1 MISAIRF
8 IRFLRIGV
16 GISDT
21 DVEYADSAS
30 NTVAPTTGWQTE
42 APKWQNGH
50 YIWSRTHIYYTNG
63 TEKITKPVCLPS
75 GKGIDKILEMYYQS
89 TSATTLNGG
98 TWVPEPPKWQNGYY
112 IWTCSF
118 IYYTDGTMTPT
129 KPVCTTGAQG
139 PQGPQGKPGK
149 DGKDGTSITIEGD
162 ASFHYPN
169 CQELQ
174 AAISANP
181 TLIVPGDHP
190 VLLDISSDA
199 GSLKASHSA
208 GYDVPSLL
216 TVDIREDG
224 NIYYSIQ
231 KSNTGECYLLGT
243 DVYHNNG
250 QRWNNIG
257 NIQGPQGEPGKDGA
271 DAVQYYMHVAWC
283 NTPDN
288 SDNSFVTSCDDGD
301 EYAYMGTCTDTTKED
316 PEVFSAY
323 RWTKVKGEPGES
335 AVSIQISMPAIL
347 HKKSNYAATY
357 SITVKAM
364 RNGGLLDIKSSI
376 HFTQSMV
383 VGVIPKKSVSGKIET
398 ITVSISANVS
408 ANVDMVYEATVA
420 GRVYSYTI
428 PIRTVED
435 GADGKPGAEG
445 KNGKWMRGPQSWEE
459 LGEGYTFYPLSD
471 EDSEMFDVV
480 EYGGKYYECNKKH
493 VKSSD
498 TTPLDDYTTYGGK
511 GNWSLSSQ
519 FSFVATKV
527 LWSKIGQID
536 FFGSQS
542 INVYGESN
550 NSRIC
555 LRNGMI
561 EIFGSVNT
569 VVPNIRFGVDPATG
583 CAIMSYY
590 DNKGNWLYDLGPGGW
605 DNKNVTKGRL
615 ESFDYLPAHEYLN
628 LINKGYG
635 MTASDSL
642 YETQAF
648 KIDDKSYYYNV
659 AVTKVDICLF
669 PRSYADDSTE
679 LSKHP
684 ITGYE
689 PGARITSWKKLYQY
703 TAGRKDSL
711 YFADS
716 AHNLTAELAKEAD
729 GKWFTSGNICDG
741 SKLINLAS
749 GKYVRRGTS
758 VRMMKVLHVSL
769 GGTTKVPAYG
779 FDIAVANNLSHKM
792 DSITISSQ
800 ICRTIGGIT
809 LN

>member
-1 MISAIRF
+1 MISVIRF

-21 DVEYADSAS
+21 DVEYADSTS
-30 NTVAPTTGWQTE
+30 NTIAPTTGWQTD

-63 TEKITKPVCLPS
+63 TEKITEPVCLPS

-89 TSATTLNGG
+89 TSATNLNGG
-98 TWVPEPPKWQNGYY
+98 AWVPEPPTWKNGYY

-118 IYYTDGTMTPT
+118 IYYTDGSMTPT
-129 KPVCTTGAQG
+129 KPVCATGAQG

-162 ASFHYPN
+162 ASYHYPN
-169 CQELQ
+169 CTELQ

-181 TLIVPGDHP
+181 TLIIPGDHP

-199 GSLKASHSA
+199 SALKGSHDA

-271 DAVQYYMHVAWC
+271 DAKQLYMHVAWC

-288 SDNSFVTSCDDGD
+288 SDNSFVTSSNDGD
-301 EYAYMGTCTDTTKED
+301 EYAYMGTCTDYTRED
-316 PEVFSAY
+316 PEKFSAY
-323 RWTKVKGEPGES
+323 KWTKVKGEPGES

-347 HKKSNYAATY
+347 HKKSKYAATY

-364 RNGGLLDIKSSI
+364 RDGGLLDIKSSI
-376 HFTQSMV
+376 HFTQSMA

-408 ANVDMVYEATVA
+408 ANVDMVYDATIA
-420 GRVYSYTI
+420 GKAYSYTI

-435 GADGKPGAEG
+435 GADGKPGAAG
-445 KNGKWMRGPQSWEE
+445 KNGKWMRGPQSWED
-459 LGEGYTFYPLSD
+459 LMDGYTFYPLSD

-498 TTPLDDYTTYGGK
+498 TTPLDDYTTYGDK
-511 GNWSLSSQ
+511 GNWVLGTQ

-550 NSRIC
+550 NSRIS
-555 LRNGMI
+555 LHNGI
-561 EIFGSVNT
+561 LEFFGSVNA
-569 VVPNIRFGVDPATG
+569 VVPNIRIGVDPVTG
-583 CAIMSYY
+583 YSILSYY
-590 DNKGNWLYDLGPGGW
+590 DNDGNWLYDLGPGGW
-605 DNKNVTKGRL
+605 DNKNITKGRL
-615 ESFDYLPAHEYLN
+615 ESYDYLPAHEY
-628 LINKGYG
+628 INQITKSD

-642 YETQAF
+642 YEPQTF
-648 KIDDKSYYYNV
+648 KVGNQSIYCNV
-659 AVTKVDICLF
+659 AVNKVNLCLF
-669 PRSYADDSTE
+669 PRTYADDSTE

-689 PGARITSWKKLYQY
+689 PGARITSWRKLYQY
-703 TAGRKDSL
+703 TAGRKDNIYL
-711 YFADS
+711 ADS
-716 AHNLTAELAKEAD
+716 AYKLTADLAKQAD
-729 GKWFTSGNICDG
+729 GKWFTSSNISDG
-741 SKLINLAS
+741 SKLINLAR
-749 GKYVRRGTS
+749 GKYVRKGASVGMARIPMAEVGTS
-758 VRMMKVLHVSL
+758 
-769 GGTTKVPAYG
+769 GKVPAYEFNIG
-779 FDIAVANNLSHKM
+779 VINISNKM
-792 DSITISSQ
+792 NSITISSQ
-800 ICRTIGGIT
+800 ICRTIGDI
-809 LN
+809 LVN

>member
-21 DVEYADSAS
+21 DVEYADSTS

-63 TEKITKPVCLPS
+63 TEKITEPVCLPS

-98 TWVPEPPKWQNGYY
+98 TWVPEPPSWRNGYY

-118 IYYTDGTMTPT
+118 IYYTDGSMTPT
-129 KPVCTTGAQG
+129 KPVCTTGAQ
-139 PQGPQGKPGK
+139 
-149 DGKDGTSITIEGD
+149 
-162 ASFHYPN
+162 
-169 CQELQ
+169 
-174 AAISANP
+174 
-181 TLIVPGDHP
+181 
-190 VLLDISSDA
+190 
-199 GSLKASHSA
+199 
-208 GYDVPSLL
+208 
-216 TVDIREDG
+216 
-224 NIYYSIQ
+224 
-231 KSNTGECYLLGT
+231 
-243 DVYHNNG
+243 
-250 QRWNNIG
+250 
-257 NIQGPQGEPGKDGA
+257 
-271 DAVQYYMHVAWC
+271 
-283 NTPDN
+283 
-288 SDNSFVTSCDDGD
+288 
-301 EYAYMGTCTDTTKED
+301 
-316 PEVFSAY
+316 
-323 RWTKVKGEPGES
+323 GES

-347 HKKSNYAATY
+347 HKKSNYEATY

-364 RNGGLLDIKSSI
+364 RDGELLGIKSSI
-376 HFTQSMV
+376 HFDKSMV
-383 VGVIPKKSVSGKIET
+383 VGVIPKKSVSGKVET
-398 ITVSISANVS
+398 ITVSISANIS
-408 ANVDMVYEATVA
+408 ANVNMIYEATVA
-420 GRVYSYTI
+420 GRAYSYTI
-428 PIRTVED
+428 PIRTIED
-435 GADGKPGAEG
+435 GADGKPGADG
-445 KNGKWMRGPQSWEE
+445 KNGKWMRGPQSWED
-459 LGEGYTFYPLSD
+459 LMDGYTFFPLSD
-471 EDSEMFDVV
+471 EDSEMFDIV
-480 EYGGKYYECNKKH
+480 EYGGEYYECNKKH

-498 TTPLDDYTTYGGK
+498 TTPHDDYTTYGGK
-511 GNWSLSSQ
+511 GNWFLSTQ

-527 LWSKIGQID
+527 LWGKIGRID

-555 LRNGMI
+555 LRNGII
-561 EIFGSVNT
+561 EIFGSVNA
-569 VVPNIRFGVDPATG
+569 VIPNIRFGVDPATG

-642 YETQAF
+642 YEPQAF
-648 KIDDKSYYYNV
+648 KIDGKSYYYNV

-779 FDIAVANNLSHKM
+779 FDIGVVGNLSHKM
-792 DSITISSQ
+792 ESITISSQ
-800 ICRTIGGIT
+800 ICHTIGNIT

>member
-21 DVEYADSAS
+21 DVEYADSTS

-63 TEKITKPVCLPS
+63 TEKITEPVCLPS

-98 TWVPEPPKWQNGYY
+98 TWIPEPPTWRNGYY

-118 IYYTDGTMTPT
+118 IYYTDGSMTPT

-139 PQGPQGKPGK
+139 PQGEQGKPGK

-181 TLIVPGDHP
+181 TMVVPGDLP

-199 GSLKASHSA
+199 DSLKASHSA
-208 GYDVPSLL
+208 GYDAPSLL
-216 TVDIREDG
+216 TVDVLQDG
-224 NIYYSIQ
+224 NIHYSIQ
-231 KSNTGECYLLGT
+231 KSNIGECYLLGT

-271 DAVQYYMHVAWC
+271 DAKQLYMHVAWC

-301 EYAYMGTCTDTTKED
+301 AYAYMGTCADYTEKD
-316 PEVFSAY
+316 PEEFSAY
-323 RWTKVKGEPGES
+323 KWTKVKGEPGES
-335 AVSIQISMPAIL
+335 AVNIQISMPAIL
-347 HKKSNYAATY
+347 HKKSKYAATY

-364 RNGGLLDIKSSI
+364 RDGNLLDIKSSI
-376 HFTQSMV
+376 RFNQSMV

-398 ITVSISANVS
+398 ITVSISANIS
-408 ANVDMVYEATVA
+408 ANVDMVYEATIA
-420 GRVYSYTI
+420 GRAYSYTI

-435 GADGKPGAEG
+435 GADGKPGAAG
-445 KNGKWMRGPQSWEE
+445 KNGKRMRGPQSWEA
-459 LGEGYTFYPLSD
+459 LGDGYTFYPLSD
-471 EDSEMFDVV
+471 EDSDEFDVV

-527 LWSKIGQID
+527 LWSEIGQID

-550 NSRIC
+550 NSRIS
-555 LRNGMI
+555 LRNGI
-561 EIFGSVNT
+561 VEIFGSVNA
-569 VVPNIRFGVDPATG
+569 VVPNIRFGIDPATG

-590 DNKGNWLYDLGPGGW
+590 DNEGNWLYDLGPSGW
-605 DNKNVTKGRL
+605 DNKNITKGRL

-628 LINKGYG
+628 MIRGYG
-635 MTASDSL
+635 LTASDSL
-642 YETQAF
+642 YESQAF
-648 KIDDKSYYYNV
+648 KVNGKSYYYNV
-659 AVTKVDICLF
+659 AVSKVNICLF
-669 PRSYADDSTE
+669 PRMYADDATE

-684 ITGYE
+684 IAGYE
-689 PGARITSWKKLYQY
+689 PGAMINSWKKLYQY
-703 TAGRKDSL
+703 TAGRNGSL
-711 YFADS
+711 YFADKTYK
-716 AHNLTAELAKEAD
+716 LTAELAKQAD
-729 GKWFTSGNICDG
+729 GKWFTSSEICDG
-741 SKLINLAS
+741 TKLINLAR
-749 GKYVRRGTS
+749 GKYVRKGTS
-758 VRMMKVLHVSL
+758 VRMIPAPMVKKDET
-769 GGTTKVPAYG
+769 GKVPAYG
-779 FDIAVANNLSHKM
+779 FSIGVINLSNKM
-792 DSITISSQ
+792 NSVTISSQ
-800 ICRTIGGIT
+800 ICRTISSSIT

>member
-1 MISAIRF
+1 MISVIRF

-21 DVEYADSAS
+21 DVEYADSTS

-63 TEKITKPVCLPS
+63 TEKITEPVCLPS

-118 IYYTDGTMTPT
+118 IYYTDGSMTPT
-129 KPVCTTGAQG
+129 KPVCTTGA
-139 PQGPQGKPGK
+139 
-149 DGKDGTSITIEGD
+149 
-162 ASFHYPN
+162 
-169 CQELQ
+169 
-174 AAISANP
+174 
-181 TLIVPGDHP
+181 
-190 VLLDISSDA
+190 
-199 GSLKASHSA
+199 
-208 GYDVPSLL
+208 
-216 TVDIREDG
+216 
-224 NIYYSIQ
+224 
-231 KSNTGECYLLGT
+231 
-243 DVYHNNG
+243 
-250 QRWNNIG
+250 
-257 NIQGPQGEPGKDGA
+257 
-271 DAVQYYMHVAWC
+271 
-283 NTPDN
+283 
-288 SDNSFVTSCDDGD
+288 
-301 EYAYMGTCTDTTKED
+301 
-316 PEVFSAY
+316 
-323 RWTKVKGEPGES
+323 PGES

-364 RNGGLLDIKSSI
+364 RDGELLGIKSSI
-376 HFTQSMV
+376 RFDKSMV
-383 VGVIPKKSVSGKIET
+383 VGVIPKKSVSGKVET
-398 ITVSISANVS
+398 ITVSISANIS
-408 ANVDMVYEATVA
+408 ANVNMIYEATVA
-420 GRVYSYTI
+420 GRAYSYTI
-428 PIRTVED
+428 PIRTIED
-435 GADGKPGAEG
+435 GADGKPGADG
-445 KNGKWMRGPQSWEE
+445 KNGKWMRGPQSWED
-459 LGEGYTFYPLSD
+459 LMDGYTFYPLSD

-555 LRNGMI
+555 LRDGII
-561 EIFGSVNT
+561 EIFGSVNA
-569 VVPNIRFGVDPATG
+569 VIPNIRFGVDPATG

-642 YETQAF
+642 YEPQAF

-779 FDIAVANNLSHKM
+779 FDIGVFGNLSHKM
-792 DSITISSQ
+792 ESITISSQ
-800 ICRTIGGIT
+800 ICRTIGNIT

>member
-21 DVEYADSAS
+21 DVEYADSTS
-30 NTVAPTTGWQTE
+30 NTVAPTAGWQTE

-63 TEKITKPVCLPS
+63 TEKITEPVCLPS

-98 TWVPEPPKWQNGYY
+98 TWVPEPPSWRNGYY

-118 IYYTDGTMTPT
+118 IYYTDGSMTPT

-139 PQGPQGKPGK
+139 PQGPQGKPG
-149 DGKDGTSITIEGD
+149 TD
-162 ASFHYPN
+162 AK
-169 CQELQ
+169 QL
-174 AAISANP
+174 
-181 TLIVPGDHP
+181 
-190 VLLDISSDA
+190 
-199 GSLKASHSA
+199 
-208 GYDVPSLL
+208 
-216 TVDIREDG
+216 
-224 NIYYSIQ
+224 
-231 KSNTGECYLLGT
+231 
-243 DVYHNNG
+243 
-250 QRWNNIG
+250 
-257 NIQGPQGEPGKDGA
+257 
-271 DAVQYYMHVAWC
+271 YMHVAWC

-301 EYAYMGTCTDTTKED
+301 AYAYMGTCTDYTKED
-316 PEVFSAY
+316 PEEFSAY
-323 RWTKVKGEPGES
+323 EWTKVQGEPGES
-335 AVSIQISMPAIL
+335 AVNIQISMPAIL
-347 HKKSNYAATY
+347 HKKSKYAATY

-364 RNGGLLDIKSSI
+364 RDGGLLDIKSSI
-376 HFTQSMV
+376 HFVQSMV
-383 VGVIPKKSVSGKIET
+383 VGVIPKKSISGKIET

-420 GRVYSYTI
+420 GRMHSYTI

-435 GADGKPGAEG
+435 GADGKPGAAG
-445 KNGKWMRGPQSWEE
+445 KNGKRMRGPQSWEA

-471 EDSEMFDVV
+471 EDSDEFDVV
-480 EYGGKYYECNKKH
+480 EYGGKYYECNAKH

-498 TTPLDDYTTYGGK
+498 TTPLDDYKTYGGN
-511 GNWSLSSQ
+511 GNWFLSSQ

-527 LWSKIGQID
+527 LWSEIGQID

-555 LRNGMI
+555 LRNGII
-561 EIFGSVNT
+561 EIFGSVNA
-569 VVPNIRFGVDPATG
+569 VIPNIRFGVDPATG

-642 YETQAF
+642 YEPQAF

-716 AHNLTAELAKEAD
+716 AHNLTTELAKEAD

-779 FDIAVANNLSHKM
+779 FDIGIVGNFSHKM
-792 DSITISSQ
+792 ESITISSQ
-800 ICRTIGGIT
+800 ICRTIGNIT

>member
-21 DVEYADSAS
+21 DVEYADSTS

-63 TEKITKPVCLPS
+63 TEKITEPVCLPS

-98 TWVPEPPKWQNGYY
+98 TWVPEPPSWRNGYY

-118 IYYTDGTMTPT
+118 IYYTDGSMTPT
-129 KPVCTTGAQG
+129 KPVCTTGAQ
-139 PQGPQGKPGK
+139 
-149 DGKDGTSITIEGD
+149 
-162 ASFHYPN
+162 
-169 CQELQ
+169 
-174 AAISANP
+174 
-181 TLIVPGDHP
+181 
-190 VLLDISSDA
+190 
-199 GSLKASHSA
+199 
-208 GYDVPSLL
+208 
-216 TVDIREDG
+216 
-224 NIYYSIQ
+224 
-231 KSNTGECYLLGT
+231 
-243 DVYHNNG
+243 
-250 QRWNNIG
+250 
-257 NIQGPQGEPGKDGA
+257 
-271 DAVQYYMHVAWC
+271 
-283 NTPDN
+283 
-288 SDNSFVTSCDDGD
+288 
-301 EYAYMGTCTDTTKED
+301 
-316 PEVFSAY
+316 
-323 RWTKVKGEPGES
+323 GES

-347 HKKSNYAATY
+347 HKKSNYEATY

-364 RNGGLLDIKSSI
+364 RDGELLGIKSSI
-376 HFTQSMV
+376 HFDKSMV
-383 VGVIPKKSVSGKIET
+383 VGVIPKKSVSGKVET
-398 ITVSISANVS
+398 ITVSISANIS
-408 ANVDMVYEATVA
+408 ANVNMIYEATVA
-420 GRVYSYTI
+420 GRAYSYTI
-428 PIRTVED
+428 PIRTIED
-435 GADGKPGAEG
+435 GADGKPGADG
-445 KNGKWMRGPQSWEE
+445 KNGKWMRGPQSWED
-459 LGEGYTFYPLSD
+459 LMDGYTFFPLSD
-471 EDSEMFDVV
+471 EDSEMFDIV
-480 EYGGKYYECNKKH
+480 EYGGEYYECNKKH

-498 TTPLDDYTTYGGK
+498 TTPHDDYTTYGGK
-511 GNWSLSSQ
+511 GNWFLSTQ

-527 LWSKIGQID
+527 LWGKIGRID

-555 LRNGMI
+555 LRNGII
-561 EIFGSVNT
+561 EIFGSVNA
-569 VVPNIRFGVDPATG
+569 VIPNIRFGVDPATG

-642 YETQAF
+642 YEPQAF
-648 KIDDKSYYYNV
+648 KIDDKPYYYNV

-779 FDIAVANNLSHKM
+779 FDIGVVGNLSHKM
-792 DSITISSQ
+792 ESITISSQ
-800 ICRTIGGIT
+800 ICRTIGNIT

>member
-21 DVEYADSAS
+21 DVEYADSTS
-30 NTVAPTTGWQTE
+30 NAVAPTTGWQTE

-63 TEKITKPVCLPS
+63 TEKITEPICLPS

-89 TSATTLNGG
+89 TSATNLNGG
-98 TWVPEPPKWQNGYY
+98 AWVPEPPTWKNGYY

-118 IYYTDGTMTPT
+118 IYYTDGSMTPT
-129 KPVCTTGAQG
+129 KPVCATGAQG

-162 ASFHYPN
+162 ASYHYPN
-169 CQELQ
+169 CTELQ

-181 TLIVPGDHP
+181 TLIIPGDHP

-199 GSLKASHSA
+199 SALKESHDA
-208 GYDVPSLL
+208 GYDTPSLL

-250 QRWNNIG
+250 HRWNNIG

-271 DAVQYYMHVAWC
+271 DAKQLYMHVAWC

-288 SDNSFVTSCDDGD
+288 SDNSFVTSRDDGD
-301 EYAYMGTCTDTTKED
+301 EYAYMGTCTDYTKKD
-316 PEVFSAY
+316 PEEFSAY
-323 RWTKVKGEPGES
+323 KWTKVQGKPGES

-347 HKKSNYAATY
+347 HKKSKYAATY

-364 RNGGLLDIKSSI
+364 RDEGLLDIKSSI

-398 ITVSISANVS
+398 ITVSISANAS

-420 GRVYSYTI
+420 GRMYSYTI

-435 GADGKPGAEG
+435 GAEGKPGAAG

-471 EDSEMFDVV
+471 EDSEMFDTV

-511 GNWSLSSQ
+511 GNWGLGTQ

-550 NSRIC
+550 NSRIS
-555 LRNGMI
+555 LHNGI
-561 EIFGSVNT
+561 LEIFGAVNA
-569 VVPNIRFGVDPATG
+569 VVPNIRFGVDPTTG
-583 CAIMSYY
+583 YSILSYY
-590 DNKGNWLYDLGPGGW
+590 DNDGNWLYDLGPGGW
-605 DNKNVTKGRL
+605 DNKNITKGRL
-615 ESFDYLPAHEYLN
+615 ESYDYLPAHEYIN
-628 LINKGYG
+628 LIMKSA

-642 YETQAF
+642 YGPQTF
-648 KIDDKSYYYNV
+648 KVGSQSIYCNV
-659 AVTKVDICLF
+659 AVNKVNLCLF
-669 PRSYADDSTE
+669 PRTYADDSTE

-689 PGARITSWKKLYQY
+689 PGARITSWRKLYQY
-703 TAGRKDSL
+703 TAGRKDNMYL
-711 YFADS
+711 ADS
-716 AHNLTAELAKEAD
+716 AYKLTADLAKQAD
-729 GKWFTSGNICDG
+729 GKWFTSSNICDG
-741 SKLINLAS
+741 AKLINLAR
-749 GKYVRRGTS
+749 GKYVRKGTS
-758 VRMMKVLHVSL
+758 VRMAKIPMAKVGES
-769 GGTTKVPAYG
+769 GKVPAYEFNIG
-779 FDIAVANNLSHKM
+779 VINISNKM
-792 DSITISSQ
+792 NSITISSQ
-800 ICRTIGGIT
+800 ICRTISVM
-809 LN
+809 LVN

>member
-21 DVEYADSAS
+21 DVEYADSTS

-63 TEKITKPVCLPS
+63 TEKITEPVCLPS

-98 TWVPEPPKWQNGYY
+98 TWIPEPPQWKNGYY

-118 IYYTDGTMTPT
+118 IYYTDGSMMPT
-129 KPVCTTGAQG
+129 KPVCATGAQG
-139 PQGPQGKPGK
+139 PQGPQGEPGK

-169 CQELQ
+169 CQDLQ

-181 TLIVPGDHP
+181 GMITPDDHP

-199 GSLKASHSA
+199 NALKESHSA

-216 TVDIREDG
+216 TVDILQDG

-271 DAVQYYMHVAWC
+271 DAKQLYMHVAWC

-301 EYAYMGTCTDTTKED
+301 KYAYMGTCTDYVKED
-316 PEVFSAY
+316 PEEFSAY
-323 RWTKVKGEPGES
+323 KWVKVKGEPGES
-335 AVSIQISMPAIL
+335 AVSILFSMPAIL
-347 HKKSNYAATY
+347 HKKSKYAATY

-364 RNGGLLDIKSSI
+364 RDGGLLDIKSSI

-383 VGVIPKKSVSGKIET
+383 VGVVPKKSVSDKIET
-398 ITVSISANVS
+398 ITVSISANIS

-420 GRVYSYTI
+420 GRMYSYTI

-435 GADGKPGAEG
+435 GADGKPGAAG
-445 KNGKWMRGPQSWEE
+445 KNGKRMRGPQSWED
-459 LGEGYTFYPLSD
+459 LMDGYTFYPLSD
-471 EDSEMFDVV
+471 EDSEEFDVV
-480 EYGGKYYECNKKH
+480 EYGGRYYECNKKH

-498 TTPLDDYTTYGGK
+498 TTPLDDYTTYGGE
-511 GNWSLSSQ
+511 GNWFLSTQ

-527 LWSKIGQID
+527 LWSEIGQID

-550 NSRIC
+550 NSRIS
-555 LRNGMI
+555 LRNGI
-561 EIFGSVNT
+561 VEIFGSVNA

-590 DNKGNWLYDLGPGGW
+590 DNEGNWLYDLGPSGW
-605 DNKNVTKGRL
+605 DNKNIAKGRL

-628 LINKGYG
+628 MIRGYG
-635 MTASDSL
+635 LTASDSL
-642 YETQAF
+642 YESQAF
-648 KIDDKSYYYNV
+648 KLNGKSYYYNV
-659 AVTKVDICLF
+659 AVSKVNICLF
-669 PRSYADDSTE
+669 PRMYADDATE

-684 ITGYE
+684 IAGYE
-689 PGARITSWKKLYQY
+689 PGARINSWKKLYQY
-703 TAGRKDSL
+703 TAGRNGNL
-711 YFADS
+711 YFADKTYK
-716 AHNLTAELAKEAD
+716 LTAELAEQAD
-729 GKWFTSGNICDG
+729 GKWFTSSEICDG
-741 SKLINLAS
+741 TKLINLAR
-749 GKYVRRGTS
+749 GKYVRKGTS
-758 VRMMKVLHVSL
+758 VRMIPAPMAKI
-769 GGTTKVPAYG
+769 GETGKVPAYG
-779 FDIAVANNLSHKM
+779 FSIGVINLSNKM
-792 DSITISSQ
+792 DSVTISSQ
-800 ICRTIGGIT
+800 ICRTISSSIT

>member
-21 DVEYADSAS
+21 DVEYADSTS

-63 TEKITKPVCLPS
+63 TEKITEPVCLPS

-118 IYYTDGTMTPT
+118 IYYTDGSMAPT
-129 KPVCTTGAQG
+129 KPVCATGAQG
-139 PQGPQGKPGK
+139 PQGPQGKP
-149 DGKDGTSITIEGD
+149 
-162 ASFHYPN
+162 
-169 CQELQ
+169 
-174 AAISANP
+174 
-181 TLIVPGDHP
+181 
-190 VLLDISSDA
+190 
-199 GSLKASHSA
+199 
-208 GYDVPSLL
+208 
-216 TVDIREDG
+216 
-224 NIYYSIQ
+224 
-231 KSNTGECYLLGT
+231 
-243 DVYHNNG
+243 
-250 QRWNNIG
+250 
-257 NIQGPQGEPGKDGA
+257 
-271 DAVQYYMHVAWC
+271 
-283 NTPDN
+283 
-288 SDNSFVTSCDDGD
+288 
-301 EYAYMGTCTDTTKED
+301 
-316 PEVFSAY
+316 
-323 RWTKVKGEPGES
+323 GEPGES

-364 RNGGLLDIKSSI
+364 RDGGLLDIKSSI
-376 HFTQSMV
+376 RFDKSMV
-383 VGVIPKKSVSGKIET
+383 VGVIPKKSVSGKVET
-398 ITVSISANVS
+398 ITVSISANISV
-408 ANVDMVYEATVA
+408 NVNMIYEATVA
-420 GRVYSYTI
+420 GRAYSYTI
-428 PIRTVED
+428 PIRTIED
-435 GADGKPGAEG
+435 GADGKPGADG
-445 KNGKWMRGPQSWEE
+445 KNGKWMRGPQSWED
-459 LGEGYTFYPLSD
+459 LMDGYTFFPLSD

-498 TTPLDDYTTYGGK
+498 TTPHDDYTTYGGN
-511 GNWSLSSQ
+511 GNWFLSTQ

-555 LRNGMI
+555 LRNGMV
-561 EIFGSVNT
+561 EIFGSVNAMI
-569 VVPNIRFGVDPATG
+569 PNIRFGVDPATG

-779 FDIAVANNLSHKM
+779 FDIGVVGNLSHKM
-792 DSITISSQ
+792 ESITISSQ
-800 ICRTIGGIT
+800 ICRTIGNIT

>member
-21 DVEYADSAS
+21 DVEYADSTS
-30 NTVAPTTGWQTE
+30 NAVAPTTGWQTE

-63 TEKITKPVCLPS
+63 TEKITEPICLPS

-89 TSATTLNGG
+89 TSATNLNGG
-98 TWVPEPPKWQNGYY
+98 AWVPEPPTWKNGYY

-118 IYYTDGTMTPT
+118 IYYTDGSMTPT
-129 KPVCTTGAQG
+129 KPVCATGAQG

-162 ASFHYPN
+162 ASYHYPN
-169 CQELQ
+169 CTELQ

-181 TLIVPGDHP
+181 TLIIPGDHP

-199 GSLKASHSA
+199 SALKESHDA
-208 GYDVPSLL
+208 GYDTPSLL

-250 QRWNNIG
+250 HRWNNIG

-271 DAVQYYMHVAWC
+271 DAKQLYMHVAWC

-288 SDNSFVTSCDDGD
+288 SDNSFVTSRDDGD
-301 EYAYMGTCTDTTKED
+301 EYAYMGTCTDYTKKD
-316 PEVFSAY
+316 PEEFSAY
-323 RWTKVKGEPGES
+323 KWTKVQGKPGES

-347 HKKSNYAATY
+347 HKKSKYAATY

-364 RNGGLLDIKSSI
+364 RDGGLLDIKSSI
-376 HFTQSMV
+376 HFAQSMV

-398 ITVSISANVS
+398 ITVSISANIS

-420 GRVYSYTI
+420 GKAYSYTI

-435 GADGKPGAEG
+435 GADGKPGAAG

-471 EDSEMFDVV
+471 EDSEMFDTV

-511 GNWSLSSQ
+511 GNWVLGTQ

-550 NSRIC
+550 NSRIS
-555 LRNGMI
+555 LHNGI
-561 EIFGSVNT
+561 LEIFGAVNA
-569 VVPNIRFGVDPATG
+569 VVPNIRFGVDPTTG
-583 CAIMSYY
+583 YSILSYY
-590 DNKGNWLYDLGPGGW
+590 DNDGNWLYDLGPGGW
-605 DNKNVTKGRL
+605 DNKNITKGRL
-615 ESFDYLPAHEYLN
+615 ESYDYLPAHEYIN
-628 LINKGYG
+628 LIMKSA

-642 YETQAF
+642 YEPQTF
-648 KIDDKSYYYNV
+648 KVGSQSIYCNV
-659 AVTKVDICLF
+659 AVNKVNLCLF
-669 PRSYADDSTE
+669 PRTYADDSTE

-689 PGARITSWKKLYQY
+689 PGARITSWRKLYQY
-703 TAGRKDSL
+703 TAGRKDNMYL
-711 YFADS
+711 ADS
-716 AHNLTAELAKEAD
+716 AYKLTADLAKQAD
-729 GKWFTSGNICDG
+729 GKWFTSSNICDG
-741 SKLINLAS
+741 SKLINLAR
-749 GKYVRRGTS
+749 GKYVRKGAS
-758 VRMMKVLHVSL
+758 VRMAKIPMAKVGES
-769 GGTTKVPAYG
+769 GKVPAYEFNIG
-779 FDIAVANNLSHKM
+779 VINISNKM
-792 DSITISSQ
+792 NSITISSQ
-800 ICRTIGGIT
+800 ICRTISVM
-809 LN
+809 LVN

>member
-1 MISAIRF
+1 M
-8 IRFLRIGV
+8 
-16 GISDT
+16 
-21 DVEYADSAS
+21 EYADSAS

-398 ITVSISANVS
+398 ITVSISAS
-408 ANVDMVYEATVA
+408 
-420 GRVYSYTI
+420 R
-428 PIRTVED
+428 
-435 GADGKPGAEG
+435 EG
-445 KNGKWMRGPQSWEE
+445 
-459 LGEGYTFYPLSD
+459 
-471 EDSEMFDVV
+471 V
-480 EYGGKYYECNKKH
+480 
-493 VKSSD
+493 
-498 TTPLDDYTTYGGK
+498 
-511 GNWSLSSQ
+511 
-519 FSFVATKV
+519 
-527 LWSKIGQID
+527 
-536 FFGSQS
+536 
-542 INVYGESN
+542 
-550 NSRIC
+550 
-555 LRNGMI
+555 
-561 EIFGSVNT
+561 
-569 VVPNIRFGVDPATG
+569 
-583 CAIMSYY
+583 
-590 DNKGNWLYDLGPGGW
+590 
-605 DNKNVTKGRL
+605 
-615 ESFDYLPAHEYLN
+615 
-628 LINKGYG
+628 
-635 MTASDSL
+635 
-642 YETQAF
+642 
-648 KIDDKSYYYNV
+648 
-659 AVTKVDICLF
+659 
-669 PRSYADDSTE
+669 
-679 LSKHP
+679 
-684 ITGYE
+684 
-689 PGARITSWKKLYQY
+689 
-703 TAGRKDSL
+703 
-711 YFADS
+711 
-716 AHNLTAELAKEAD
+716 
-729 GKWFTSGNICDG
+729 
-741 SKLINLAS
+741 
-749 GKYVRRGTS
+749 
-758 VRMMKVLHVSL
+758 
-769 GGTTKVPAYG
+769 
-779 FDIAVANNLSHKM
+779 
-792 DSITISSQ
+792 
-800 ICRTIGGIT
+800 
-809 LN
+809 

>member
-21 DVEYADSAS
+21 DVEYADSTS

-63 TEKITKPVCLPS
+63 TEKITEPVCLPS

-98 TWVPEPPKWQNGYY
+98 TWVPEPPSWRNGYY

-118 IYYTDGTMTPT
+118 IYYTDGSMTPT

-162 ASFHYPN
+162 ASFHYPT

-181 TLIVPGDHP
+181 TMVIPGDPP

-199 GSLKASHSA
+199 STLKESHDA
-208 GYDVPSLL
+208 GYDAPSLL
-216 TVDIREDG
+216 AVDIREDG
-224 NIYYSIQ
+224 NIYYSIR
-231 KSNTGECYLLGT
+231 KSNKGECYLLGT

-271 DAVQYYMHVAWC
+271 DAVQYYLHTAWC

-288 SDNSFVTSCDDGD
+288 SDNSFVTSCNDGD
-301 EYAYMGTCTDTTKED
+301 EYAYMGTCTNTTKRD

-323 RWTKVKGEPGES
+323 KWFKVQGKSGEPGES
-335 AVSIQISMPAIL
+335 AVSIQMSMPAIV
-347 HKKSNYAATY
+347 HKKSQFAGSYTVDVQAYKAGIELACSVSVSVPSQFAN
-357 SITVKAM
+357 SVKAGVM
-364 RNGGLLDIKSSI
+364 SNG
-376 HFTQSMV
+376 
-383 VGVIPKKSVSGKIET
+383 SGKRILVM
-398 ITVSISANVS
+398 IA
-408 ANVDMVYEATVA
+408 ANVDANTNLTLAVKVENVTYK
-420 GRVYSYTI
+420 YTI
-428 PIRTVED
+428 PVKTV
-435 GADGKPGAEG
+435 ADGENGEKG
-445 KNGKWMRGPQSWEE
+445 KNGKRMRGPQAWEE
-459 LGEGYTFYPLSD
+459 LGEGYTFYSLAD

-480 EYGGKYYECNKKH
+480 EYEGKYYECNKKH
-493 VKSSD
+493 VKSLD
-498 TTPLDDYTTYGGK
+498 ATPLDDYTTYGGK

-519 FSFVATKV
+519 FSFVATKI
-527 LWSKIGQID
+527 LWSRIGQID

-542 INVYGESN
+542 INVYGQNN
-550 NSRIC
+550 NSRVC
-555 LRNGMI
+555 LHDGMV
-561 EIFGSVNT
+561 EIFGSVNA
-569 VVPNIRFGVDPATG
+569 VVPNIRFGVDPTTG
-583 CAIMSYY
+583 CSILSYY
-590 DNKGNWLYDLGPGGW
+590 DNDGNWLYDIGPGGW
-605 DNKNVTKGRL
+605 DNKNIVKGRL
-615 ESFDYLPAHEYLN
+615 ESYDYLPAHEY
-628 LINKGYG
+628 INQIMKSD

-642 YETQAF
+642 YEPQTF
-648 KIDDKSYYYNV
+648 KVGGRSIYCNV
-659 AVTKVDICLF
+659 AVNKVDLCLF
-669 PRSYADDSTE
+669 PRMYADSSIE

-684 ITGYE
+684 ISGYE
-689 PGARITSWKKLYQY
+689 PGARITLWKKLYQY
-703 TAGRKDSL
+703 TAGRKDKL
-711 YFADS
+711 YLADS
-716 AHNLTAELAKEAD
+716 ANGLTAELAKQAD
-729 GKWFTSGNICDG
+729 GRWFTSSNICDG
-741 SKLINLAS
+741 SKLVNLAS
-749 GKYVRRGTS
+749 GKYVRKGAS
-758 VRMMKVLHVSL
+758 VRMAMIPMVEADA
-769 GGTTKVPAYG
+769 TAKVPAYEFSIG
-779 FDIAVANNLSHKM
+779 VINTLNKM
-792 DSITISSQ
+792 NSITISSQ

>member
-30 NTVAPTTGWQTE
+30 NAVAPTTGWQTE

-118 IYYTDGTMTPT
+118 IYYTDGSMTPT
-129 KPVCTTGAQG
+129 KPVCTAGA
-139 PQGPQGKPGK
+139 
-149 DGKDGTSITIEGD
+149 
-162 ASFHYPN
+162 
-169 CQELQ
+169 
-174 AAISANP
+174 
-181 TLIVPGDHP
+181 
-190 VLLDISSDA
+190 
-199 GSLKASHSA
+199 
-208 GYDVPSLL
+208 
-216 TVDIREDG
+216 
-224 NIYYSIQ
+224 
-231 KSNTGECYLLGT
+231 
-243 DVYHNNG
+243 
-250 QRWNNIG
+250 
-257 NIQGPQGEPGKDGA
+257 QGPQGEPG
-271 DAVQYYMHVAWC
+271 
-283 NTPDN
+283 
-288 SDNSFVTSCDDGD
+288 
-301 EYAYMGTCTDTTKED
+301 
-316 PEVFSAY
+316 
-323 RWTKVKGEPGES
+323 EPGEN

-347 HKKSNYAATY
+347 HKKSNYEATY
-357 SITVKAM
+357 SITVKATKD
-364 RNGGLLDIKSSI
+364 GSLLDIKSSI
-376 HFTQSMV
+376 RFNQSMV
-383 VGVIPKKSVSGKIET
+383 VGVIPKKSLSGKIET
-398 ITVSISANVS
+398 VTVSISANIS
-408 ANVDMVYEATVA
+408 ANVDMIYEATVA
-420 GRVYSYTI
+420 GRAYSYTI

-435 GADGKPGAEG
+435 GADGKPGADG
-445 KNGKWMRGPQSWEE
+445 KNGKWMRGPQSWED
-459 LGEGYTFYPLSD
+459 LMDGYTFFPLSD

-498 TTPLDDYTTYGGK
+498 TTPLDDYTTYGGN

-527 LWSKIGQID
+527 LWSAIGQID

-555 LRNGMI
+555 LRNGII
-561 EIFGSVNT
+561 EIFGSVNA
-569 VVPNIRFGVDPATG
+569 VIPNIRFGVDPATG

-590 DNKGNWLYDLGPGGW
+590 DNKGNWLYDLGPSGW

-642 YETQAF
+642 YEPQAF

-669 PRSYADDSTE
+669 PRSYLDDSTE

-684 ITGYE
+684 IIGYE

-758 VRMMKVLHVSL
+758 VRMMEVLHVSL

-779 FDIAVANNLSHKM
+779 FDVGVVGNLSHKM
-792 DSITISSQ
+792 ESITISSQ
-800 ICRTIGGIT
+800 ICRTIGNII

>member
-1 MISAIRF
+1 
-8 IRFLRIGV
+8 
-16 GISDT
+16 
-21 DVEYADSAS
+21 
-30 NTVAPTTGWQTE
+30 
-42 APKWQNGH
+42 
-50 YIWSRTHIYYTNG
+50 
-63 TEKITKPVCLPS
+63 
-75 GKGIDKILEMYYQS
+75 
-89 TSATTLNGG
+89 
-98 TWVPEPPKWQNGYY
+98 
-112 IWTCSF
+112 
-118 IYYTDGTMTPT
+118 
-129 KPVCTTGAQG
+129 
-139 PQGPQGKPGK
+139 
-149 DGKDGTSITIEGD
+149 
-162 ASFHYPN
+162 
-169 CQELQ
+169 
-174 AAISANP
+174 
-181 TLIVPGDHP
+181 
-190 VLLDISSDA
+190 
-199 GSLKASHSA
+199 
-208 GYDVPSLL
+208 
-216 TVDIREDG
+216 
-224 NIYYSIQ
+224 
-231 KSNTGECYLLGT
+231 
-243 DVYHNNG
+243 
-250 QRWNNIG
+250 
-257 NIQGPQGEPGKDGA
+257 
-271 DAVQYYMHVAWC
+271 
-283 NTPDN
+283 
-288 SDNSFVTSCDDGD
+288 
-301 EYAYMGTCTDTTKED
+301 
-316 PEVFSAY
+316 
-323 RWTKVKGEPGES
+323 
-335 AVSIQISMPAIL
+335 
-347 HKKSNYAATY
+347 
-357 SITVKAM
+357 
-364 RNGGLLDIKSSI
+364 
-376 HFTQSMV
+376 
-383 VGVIPKKSVSGKIET
+383 
-398 ITVSISANVS
+398 
-408 ANVDMVYEATVA
+408 
-420 GRVYSYTI
+420 
-428 PIRTVED
+428 
-435 GADGKPGAEG
+435 
-445 KNGKWMRGPQSWEE
+445 
-459 LGEGYTFYPLSD
+459 
-471 EDSEMFDVV
+471 MFDVV

-659 AVTKVDICLF
+659 AVAKVDICLF

-729 GKWFTSGNICDG
+729 WKWFTSGNICDG

-779 FDIAVANNLSHKM
+779 FDIGVVGNLSHKM
-792 DSITISSQ
+792 ESITISSQ
-800 ICRTIGGIT
+800 ICRTIGNIT

>member
-1 MISAIRF
+1 M
-8 IRFLRIGV
+8 
-16 GISDT
+16 
-21 DVEYADSAS
+21 
-30 NTVAPTTGWQTE
+30 
-42 APKWQNGH
+42 
-50 YIWSRTHIYYTNG
+50 
-63 TEKITKPVCLPS
+63 
-75 GKGIDKILEMYYQS
+75 
-89 TSATTLNGG
+89 
-98 TWVPEPPKWQNGYY
+98 
-112 IWTCSF
+112 
-118 IYYTDGTMTPT
+118 
-129 KPVCTTGAQG
+129 
-139 PQGPQGKPGK
+139 
-149 DGKDGTSITIEGD
+149 
-162 ASFHYPN
+162 
-169 CQELQ
+169 
-174 AAISANP
+174 
-181 TLIVPGDHP
+181 
-190 VLLDISSDA
+190 
-199 GSLKASHSA
+199 
-208 GYDVPSLL
+208 
-216 TVDIREDG
+216 
-224 NIYYSIQ
+224 
-231 KSNTGECYLLGT
+231 
-243 DVYHNNG
+243 YHNNG

-335 AVSIQISMPAIL
+335 AVSVQISMPAIL

-435 GADGKPGAEG
+435 GADGKPGAAG

-561 EIFGSVNT
+561 EIFGSVNA
-569 VVPNIRFGVDPATG
+569 VIPNIRFGVDPATG

-779 FDIAVANNLSHKM
+779 FDIGVVGNLSHKM
-792 DSITISSQ
+792 ESITISSQ
-800 ICRTIGGIT
+800 ICRTIGNIT

>member
-21 DVEYADSAS
+21 DVEYAGSTS
-30 NTVAPTTGWQTE
+30 NTIAPTTGWQTD

-63 TEKITKPVCLPS
+63 TEKITEPVCLPS

-89 TSATTLNGG
+89 TSATNLNGG
-98 TWVPEPPKWQNGYY
+98 AWVPEPPTWKNGYY

-118 IYYTDGTMTPT
+118 IYYTDGSMTPT
-129 KPVCTTGAQG
+129 KPVCATGAQG

-169 CQELQ
+169 CTELQ

-181 TLIVPGDHP
+181 TLIIPGDHP

-199 GSLKASHSA
+199 SALKESHDA

-271 DAVQYYMHVAWC
+271 DAKQLYMHVAWC

-288 SDNSFVTSCDDGD
+288 SDNSFVTSRDDGD
-301 EYAYMGTCTDTTKED
+301 EYAYMGTCTDYAKKD
-316 PEVFSAY
+316 PEEFSAY
-323 RWTKVKGEPGES
+323 KWTKVQGKPGES

-347 HKKSNYAATY
+347 HKKSKYAATY

-364 RNGGLLDIKSSI
+364 RDGGLLDIKSSI

-383 VGVIPKKSVSGKIET
+383 VGVIPKKSVSDKTET
-398 ITVSISANVS
+398 ITVSISANIS
-408 ANVDMVYEATVA
+408 ANVDMIYEATVA
-420 GRVYSYTI
+420 GKAYSYTI

-435 GADGKPGAEG
+435 GADGKNGAAG
-445 KNGKWMRGPQSWEE
+445 KNGKWMRGPQSWED
-459 LGEGYTFYPLSD
+459 LMDGYTFYPLSD

-498 TTPLDDYTTYGGK
+498 TTPLDDYTTYGGE
-511 GNWSLSSQ
+511 GNWVLGTQ

-527 LWSKIGQID
+527 LWSQIGQID

-550 NSRIC
+550 NSRIS
-555 LRNGMI
+555 LHNGI
-561 EIFGSVNT
+561 LEVFGSVNS
-569 VVPNIRFGVDPATG
+569 VVPNIRFGVDPTTG
-583 CAIMSYY
+583 CSILSYY
-590 DNKGNWLYDLGPGGW
+590 DNDGNWLYDLGPGGW
-605 DNKNVTKGRL
+605 DNKNITKGRL
-615 ESFDYLPAHEYLN
+615 ESYDYLPVHEY
-628 LINKGYG
+628 INQITKSA

-642 YETQAF
+642 YEPQAF
-648 KIDDKSYYYNV
+648 KVGNQSIYCNV
-659 AVTKVDICLF
+659 AVNKVNLCLF
-669 PRSYADDSTE
+669 PRTYADDSTE

-689 PGARITSWKKLYQY
+689 PGARITSWRKLYQY
-703 TAGRKDSL
+703 TAGRKDNIYL
-711 YFADS
+711 ADS
-716 AHNLTAELAKEAD
+716 AYKLTADLAKQAD
-729 GKWFTSGNICDG
+729 GKWFTSSNICDG
-741 SKLINLAS
+741 AKLINLAR
-749 GKYVRRGTS
+749 GKYVRKGTS
-758 VRMMKVLHVSL
+758 VRMAKIPMVKVDES
-769 GGTTKVPAYG
+769 GKVPAYEFNIG
-779 FDIAVANNLSHKM
+779 VINISNKM
-792 DSITISSQ
+792 NSITISSQ
-800 ICRTIGGIT
+800 ICRTISVQYNI
-809 LN
+809 

>member
-224 NIYYSIQ
+224 NI
-231 KSNTGECYLLGT
+231 
-243 DVYHNNG
+243 
-250 QRWNNIG
+250 
-257 NIQGPQGEPGKDGA
+257 QGPQGEPGKDGA

-435 GADGKPGAEG
+435 GADGKPGAAG

-583 CAIMSYY
+583 
-590 DNKGNWLYDLGPGGW
+590 W
-605 DNKNVTKGRL
+605 
-615 ESFDYLPAHEYLN
+615 
-628 LINKGYG
+628 
-635 MTASDSL
+635 
-642 YETQAF
+642 
-648 KIDDKSYYYNV
+648 
-659 AVTKVDICLF
+659 
-669 PRSYADDSTE
+669 
-679 LSKHP
+679 
-684 ITGYE
+684 
-689 PGARITSWKKLYQY
+689 
-703 TAGRKDSL
+703 
-711 YFADS
+711 
-716 AHNLTAELAKEAD
+716 ELALR
-729 GKWFTSGNICDG
+729 SG
-741 SKLINLAS
+741 S
-749 GKYVRRGTS
+749 RR
-758 VRMMKVLHVSL
+758 L
-769 GGTTKVPAYG
+769 G
-779 FDIAVANNLSHKM
+779 
-792 DSITISSQ
+792 
-800 ICRTIGGIT
+800 
-809 LN
+809 

>member
-21 DVEYADSAS
+21 DVEYADSTS
-30 NTVAPTTGWQTE
+30 NAVAPTTGWQTE

-63 TEKITKPVCLPS
+63 TEKITEPVCLPS

-89 TSATTLNGG
+89 TSATNLNGG
-98 TWVPEPPKWQNGYY
+98 AWVPEPPTWRNGYY

-118 IYYTDGTMTPT
+118 IYYTDGSMTPT
-129 KPVCTTGAQG
+129 KPVCATGAQG

-162 ASFHYPN
+162 ASYHYPN
-169 CQELQ
+169 CTELQ

-181 TLIVPGDHP
+181 TLIIPGDHP

-199 GSLKASHSA
+199 SALKESHDA
-208 GYDVPSLL
+208 GYDTPSLL

-250 QRWNNIG
+250 HRWNNIG

-271 DAVQYYMHVAWC
+271 DAKQLYMHVAWC

-288 SDNSFVTSCDDGD
+288 SDNSFVTSRDDGD
-301 EYAYMGTCTDTTKED
+301 EYAYMGTCTDYTKKD
-316 PEVFSAY
+316 PEEFSAY
-323 RWTKVKGEPGES
+323 KWTKVQGKPGES

-347 HKKSNYAATY
+347 HKKSKYAATY

-364 RNGGLLDIKSSI
+364 RDGGLLDIKSSI

-408 ANVDMVYEATVA
+408 VNVDMVYEATVA
-420 GRVYSYTI
+420 GKAYSYTI

-435 GADGKPGAEG
+435 GADGKPGAAG

-471 EDSEMFDVV
+471 EDSEMFDTV

-511 GNWSLSSQ
+511 GNWVLGTQ

-527 LWSKIGQID
+527 LWSQIGQID

-550 NSRIC
+550 NSRIS
-555 LRNGMI
+555 LHNGI
-561 EIFGSVNT
+561 LEVFGSVNA
-569 VVPNIRFGVDPATG
+569 VVPNIRFGVDPTTG
-583 CAIMSYY
+583 CSILSYY
-590 DNKGNWLYDLGPGGW
+590 DNDGNWLYDLGPGGW
-605 DNKNVTKGRL
+605 DNKNITKGRL
-615 ESFDYLPAHEYLN
+615 ESYDYLPAHEY
-628 LINKGYG
+628 INQITKSA

-642 YETQAF
+642 YEPQAF
-648 KIDDKSYYYNV
+648 KVGNQSIYCNV
-659 AVTKVDICLF
+659 AVNKVNLCLF
-669 PRSYADDSTE
+669 PRTYADDSTE

-689 PGARITSWKKLYQY
+689 PGARITSWRKLYQY
-703 TAGRKDSL
+703 TAGRKDNIYL
-711 YFADS
+711 ADS
-716 AHNLTAELAKEAD
+716 AYKLTADLAKQAD
-729 GKWFTSGNICDG
+729 GKWFTSSNICDG
-741 SKLINLAS
+741 SKLINLAR
-749 GKYVRRGTS
+749 GKYVRKGAS
-758 VRMMKVLHVSL
+758 VRMARIPMAKVGES
-769 GGTTKVPAYG
+769 GKVPAYEFNIG
-779 FDIAVANNLSHKM
+779 VINISNKM
-792 DSITISSQ
+792 NSITISSQ
-800 ICRTIGGIT
+800 ICRTISVM
-809 LN
+809 LVN

>member
-21 DVEYADSAS
+21 DVEYADSTS

-98 TWVPEPPKWQNGYY
+98 TWVPEPPKWQNGYC

-118 IYYTDGTMTPT
+118 IYYTDGSMTPT

-139 PQGPQGKPGK
+139 PQG
-149 DGKDGTSITIEGD
+149 
-162 ASFHYPN
+162 
-169 CQELQ
+169 
-174 AAISANP
+174 
-181 TLIVPGDHP
+181 
-190 VLLDISSDA
+190 
-199 GSLKASHSA
+199 
-208 GYDVPSLL
+208 
-216 TVDIREDG
+216 
-224 NIYYSIQ
+224 
-231 KSNTGECYLLGT
+231 
-243 DVYHNNG
+243 
-250 QRWNNIG
+250 
-257 NIQGPQGEPGKDGA
+257 EP
-271 DAVQYYMHVAWC
+271 
-283 NTPDN
+283 
-288 SDNSFVTSCDDGD
+288 
-301 EYAYMGTCTDTTKED
+301 
-316 PEVFSAY
+316 
-323 RWTKVKGEPGES
+323 GEPGEN

-347 HKKSNYAATY
+347 HKKGNYEATY

-364 RNGGLLDIKSSI
+364 RDGELLDIKSSI
-376 HFTQSMV
+376 RFDKSMV
-383 VGVIPKKSVSGKIET
+383 VGVIPKKSVSGKVET
-398 ITVSISANVS
+398 IMVSISANIS
-408 ANVDMVYEATVA
+408 ANVNMIYEATVA
-420 GRVYSYTI
+420 GRAYSYTI
-428 PIRTVED
+428 PIRTIED
-435 GADGKPGAEG
+435 GADGKPGADG
-445 KNGKWMRGPQSWEE
+445 KNGKWMRGPQSWED
-459 LGEGYTFYPLSD
+459 LMDGYTFFPLSD

-480 EYGGKYYECNKKH
+480 EYGGEYYECNKKH
-493 VKSSD
+493 VKSSG
-498 TTPLDDYTTYGGK
+498 TTPHDDYTTYGGK
-511 GNWSLSSQ
+511 GNWFLSAQ

-527 LWSKIGQID
+527 LWGKIGQID

-555 LRNGMI
+555 LRNGII
-561 EIFGSVNT
+561 EIFGSVNA
-569 VVPNIRFGVDPATG
+569 VIPNIRFGVDPATG

-684 ITGYE
+684 IIGYE

-729 GKWFTSGNICDG
+729 GKWFASGNICDG

-758 VRMMKVLHVSL
+758 VRMMKVPHVRL

-779 FDIAVANNLSHKM
+779 FDIGVVGNLSHKM
-792 DSITISSQ
+792 ESITISSQ
-800 ICRTIGGIT
+800 ICRTIGGNIT

>member
-1 MISAIRF
+1 MISVIRF

-21 DVEYADSAS
+21 DSEYADSTS

-63 TEKITKPVCLPS
+63 TEKITEPVCLPS

-129 KPVCTTGAQG
+129 KPVCATGAQG
-139 PQGPQGKPGK
+139 PQGEP
-149 DGKDGTSITIEGD
+149 
-162 ASFHYPN
+162 
-169 CQELQ
+169 
-174 AAISANP
+174 
-181 TLIVPGDHP
+181 
-190 VLLDISSDA
+190 
-199 GSLKASHSA
+199 
-208 GYDVPSLL
+208 
-216 TVDIREDG
+216 
-224 NIYYSIQ
+224 
-231 KSNTGECYLLGT
+231 
-243 DVYHNNG
+243 
-250 QRWNNIG
+250 
-257 NIQGPQGEPGKDGA
+257 GEP
-271 DAVQYYMHVAWC
+271 
-283 NTPDN
+283 
-288 SDNSFVTSCDDGD
+288 
-301 EYAYMGTCTDTTKED
+301 
-316 PEVFSAY
+316 
-323 RWTKVKGEPGES
+323 GEPGES
-335 AVSIQISMPAIL
+335 AVSIQMSMPAIL

-364 RNGGLLDIKSSI
+364 RDGELLDIKSSI
-376 HFTQSMV
+376 RFDKSMV
-383 VGVIPKKSVSGKIET
+383 VGVIPKKSVSGKVET
-398 ITVSISANVS
+398 ITVSISANIS
-408 ANVDMVYEATVA
+408 ANVNMIYEATVA
-420 GRVYSYTI
+420 GRAYSYTI
-428 PIRTVED
+428 PIRTIED
-435 GADGKPGAEG
+435 GADGKPGADG
-445 KNGKWMRGPQSWEE
+445 KNGKWMRGPQSWED
-459 LGEGYTFYPLSD
+459 LMDGYTFFPLSD
-471 EDSEMFDVV
+471 EDSGMFDVV
-480 EYGGKYYECNKKH
+480 EYGGEYYECNKKH

-498 TTPLDDYTTYGGK
+498 TTPHDDYTTYGGK
-511 GNWSLSSQ
+511 GNWFLSTQ

-527 LWSKIGQID
+527 LWGKIGKID

-555 LRNGMI
+555 LHNGII
-561 EIFGSVNT
+561 EIFGSVNS
-569 VVPNIRFGVDPATG
+569 VIPNIRFGVDPATG

-590 DNKGNWLYDLGPGGW
+590 DNKGNWLYDLGPSGW

-684 ITGYE
+684 IIGYE

-758 VRMMKVLHVSL
+758 VRMTKVLHVSL

-779 FDIAVANNLSHKM
+779 FDIGVVGNLSHKM
-792 DSITISSQ
+792 ESMTISSQ
-800 ICRTIGGIT
+800 ICRTIGNIT

>member
-63 TEKITKPVCLPS
+63 TEKITEPVCLPS

-98 TWVPEPPKWQNGYY
+98 TWVPEPPSWRNGYY

-118 IYYTDGTMTPT
+118 IYYTDGSMTPT
-129 KPVCTTGAQG
+129 KPVCATGAQ
-139 PQGPQGKPGK
+139 
-149 DGKDGTSITIEGD
+149 
-162 ASFHYPN
+162 
-169 CQELQ
+169 
-174 AAISANP
+174 
-181 TLIVPGDHP
+181 
-190 VLLDISSDA
+190 
-199 GSLKASHSA
+199 
-208 GYDVPSLL
+208 
-216 TVDIREDG
+216 
-224 NIYYSIQ
+224 
-231 KSNTGECYLLGT
+231 
-243 DVYHNNG
+243 
-250 QRWNNIG
+250 
-257 NIQGPQGEPGKDGA
+257 
-271 DAVQYYMHVAWC
+271 
-283 NTPDN
+283 
-288 SDNSFVTSCDDGD
+288 
-301 EYAYMGTCTDTTKED
+301 
-316 PEVFSAY
+316 
-323 RWTKVKGEPGES
+323 GES

-347 HKKSNYAATY
+347 HKKSNYEATY

-364 RNGGLLDIKSSI
+364 RDGELLGIKSSI
-376 HFTQSMV
+376 HFDKSMV
-383 VGVIPKKSVSGKIET
+383 VGVIPEKSVSGKVET
-398 ITVSISANVS
+398 ITVSIYANISANV
-408 ANVDMVYEATVA
+408 NMIYEATVA
-420 GRVYSYTI
+420 GRAYSYTI
-428 PIRTVED
+428 PIRTIED
-435 GADGKPGAEG
+435 GADGKPGADG
-445 KNGKWMRGPQSWEE
+445 KNGKWMRGPQSWED
-459 LGEGYTFYPLSD
+459 LMDGYTFFPLSD

-480 EYGGKYYECNKKH
+480 EYGGEYYECNKKH
-493 VKSSD
+493 MKSSD
-498 TTPLDDYTTYGGK
+498 TTPHDDYTTYGGK
-511 GNWSLSSQ
+511 GNWFLSTL

-527 LWSKIGQID
+527 LWGKIGRID

-555 LRNGMI
+555 LRNGII
-561 EIFGSVNT
+561 EIFGSVNA
-569 VVPNIRFGVDPATG
+569 VIPNIRFGVDPATG

-642 YETQAF
+642 YEPQAF

-779 FDIAVANNLSHKM
+779 FDIGVVGNLSHKM
-792 DSITISSQ
+792 ESITISSQ
-800 ICRTIGGIT
+800 ICHTIGNIT

>member
-21 DVEYADSAS
+21 DVEYADSTS
-30 NTVAPTTGWQTE
+30 NTVAPTAGWQTE

-63 TEKITKPVCLPS
+63 TEKITEPVCLPS

-98 TWVPEPPKWQNGYY
+98 TWVPEPPSWRNGYY

-118 IYYTDGTMTPT
+118 IYYTDGSMTPT
-129 KPVCTTGAQG
+129 KPVCTTGAQ
-139 PQGPQGKPGK
+139 
-149 DGKDGTSITIEGD
+149 
-162 ASFHYPN
+162 
-169 CQELQ
+169 
-174 AAISANP
+174 
-181 TLIVPGDHP
+181 
-190 VLLDISSDA
+190 
-199 GSLKASHSA
+199 
-208 GYDVPSLL
+208 
-216 TVDIREDG
+216 
-224 NIYYSIQ
+224 
-231 KSNTGECYLLGT
+231 
-243 DVYHNNG
+243 
-250 QRWNNIG
+250 
-257 NIQGPQGEPGKDGA
+257 
-271 DAVQYYMHVAWC
+271 
-283 NTPDN
+283 
-288 SDNSFVTSCDDGD
+288 
-301 EYAYMGTCTDTTKED
+301 
-316 PEVFSAY
+316 
-323 RWTKVKGEPGES
+323 GES

-347 HKKSNYAATY
+347 HKKSNYEATY

-364 RNGGLLDIKSSI
+364 RDGELLGIKSSI
-376 HFTQSMV
+376 RFDKSMV
-383 VGVIPKKSVSGKIET
+383 VGVIPKKSVSGKVET
-398 ITVSISANVS
+398 ITVSISANIS
-408 ANVDMVYEATVA
+408 ANVNMIYEATVA
-420 GRVYSYTI
+420 GRAYSYTI
-428 PIRTVED
+428 PIRTIED
-435 GADGKPGAEG
+435 GADGKPGADG
-445 KNGKWMRGPQSWEE
+445 KNGKWMRGPQSWED
-459 LGEGYTFYPLSD
+459 LMDGYTFFPLSD

-480 EYGGKYYECNKKH
+480 EYGGEYYECNKKH
-493 VKSSD
+493 VKSSG
-498 TTPLDDYTTYGGK
+498 TTPHDDYTTYGGK
-511 GNWSLSSQ
+511 GNWFLSTQ

-527 LWSKIGQID
+527 LWGKIGQID

-555 LRNGMI
+555 LRNGII
-561 EIFGSVNT
+561 EIFGSVNA
-569 VVPNIRFGVDPATG
+569 VIPNIRFGVDPATG

-642 YETQAF
+642 YEPQAF

-716 AHNLTAELAKEAD
+716 AHNLTTELAKEAD

-779 FDIAVANNLSHKM
+779 FDIGIVGNFSHKM
-792 DSITISSQ
+792 ESITISSQ
-800 ICRTIGGIT
+800 ICRTIGNIT

>member
-21 DVEYADSAS
+21 DVEYADSTS
-30 NTVAPTTGWQTE
+30 NTVAPTAGWQTE

-63 TEKITKPVCLPS
+63 TEKITEPVCLPS

-98 TWVPEPPKWQNGYY
+98 TWVPEPPSWRNGYY

-118 IYYTDGTMTPT
+118 IYYTDGSMTPT

-162 ASFHYPN
+162 ASYHYPS

-174 AAISANP
+174 SAISANP
-181 TLIVPGDHP
+181 TLIIPGDHP

-199 GSLKASHSA
+199 SALKASHSA
-208 GYDVPSLL
+208 GYDTPSLL

-257 NIQGPQGEPGKDGA
+257 NIQGPQGEPGKPGT
-271 DAVQYYMHVAWC
+271 DAKQLYMHVAWC

-301 EYAYMGTCTDTTKED
+301 AYAYMGTCTDYTKED
-316 PEVFSAY
+316 PEEFSAY
-323 RWTKVKGEPGES
+323 KWTKVQGEPGES
-335 AVSIQISMPAIL
+335 AVNIQISMPAIL
-347 HKKSNYAATY
+347 HKKSKYAATY

-364 RNGGLLDIKSSI
+364 RDGGLLDIKSSI
-376 HFTQSMV
+376 HFVQSMV
-383 VGVIPKKSVSGKIET
+383 VGVVPKKSISGKIET

-420 GRVYSYTI
+420 GRMHSYTI

-435 GADGKPGAEG
+435 GADGKPGAAG
-445 KNGKWMRGPQSWEE
+445 KNGKRMRGPQSWEA

-471 EDSEMFDVV
+471 EDSDEFDVV
-480 EYGGKYYECNKKH
+480 EYGGKYYECNAKH

-498 TTPLDDYTTYGGK
+498 TTPLDDYKTYGGN
-511 GNWSLSSQ
+511 GNWFLSSQ

-527 LWSKIGQID
+527 LWSEIGQID

-550 NSRIC
+550 NSRIS
-555 LRNGMI
+555 LRNGII
-561 EIFGSVNT
+561 EIFGSVNA

-583 CAIMSYY
+583 YAIMSYY
-590 DNKGNWLYDLGPGGW
+590 DNEGNWLYDLGPSGW
-605 DNKNVTKGRL
+605 DNKNITKGRL

-628 LINKGYG
+628 MIMRYG
-635 MTASDSL
+635 LTASDSL
-642 YETQAF
+642 YESQAF
-648 KIDDKSYYYNV
+648 KLNGKSYYYNV
-659 AVTKVDICLF
+659 AVSKVDICLF
-669 PRSYADDSTE
+669 PRTYMDVATE

-684 ITGYE
+684 IAGYE

-703 TAGRKDSL
+703 TAGRNGNL
-711 YFADS
+711 YFADKTYK
-716 AHNLTAELAKEAD
+716 LTAELAEQAN
-729 GKWFTSGNICDG
+729 GKWFTSSEICDG
-741 SKLINLAS
+741 TKLINLAS
-749 GKYVRRGTS
+749 GKYVRKGTS
-758 VRMMKVLHVSL
+758 VRMIPAPMTKV
-769 GGTTKVPAYG
+769 GETGKVPAYG
-779 FDIAVANNLSHKM
+779 FAIGIINLSNKM
-792 DSITISSQ
+792 KSVTISSQ
-800 ICRTIGGIT
+800 ICRTIDGSIT